1 MKISELFWKTHTSSY
16 ITIGDGVDYNFEE
29 DGDTLFIFFQ
39 GSSQKV
45 DWLQNFNFPRKPYKD
60 MDISYRVHGGFLKC
74 WKQVEDII
82 IKKITETKLV
92 DSINQRIKEPMQRE
106 VFKFNRI
113 IVSGY
118 SHGGALAQFCHECVW
133 YHRPD
138 IRSNCWSY
146 GFEAPRIYAG
156 FKVKKELR
164 DRWSHFL
171 LVRNHKDIVTH
182 CPPRLFGFCDVGT
195 VLHIGRFQHYEG
207 WDPVKSHYPQ
217 MVRDSLEEVDFNI
230 YLNKGEN

>member
-1 MKISELFWKTHTSSY
+1 MQISELFWKTHTMPY
-16 ITIGDGVDYNFEE
+16 ITIGKGVDYNFEE

-60 MDISYRVHGGFLKC
+60 MDITYRVHGGFLKC

-82 IKKITETKLV
+82 IAKITEKVTATV
-92 DSINQRIKEPMQRE
+92 MNSRTHEYEERP
-106 VFKFNRI
+106 VYKFNRI

-133 YHRPD
+133 YHRSD
-138 IRSNCWSY
+138 IRDNCWSY

-156 FKVKKELR
+156 FTVKKELR
-164 DRWSHFL
+164 DRWAHFI

-182 CPPRLFGFCDVGT
+182 CPPKLFGFCDLGT
-195 VLHIGRFQHYEG
+195 VIHIGRFQHYEG
-207 WDPVKSHYPQ
+207 CDPLKSHYPQ
-217 MVRDSLEEVDFNI
+217 MIYDSLKEIDFSI
-230 YLNKGEN
+230 GE